1 MAIAPLTYLEQKW
14 ATQSTATHNQ
24 LHDAAS
30 TTSNR
35 KSVPDLN
42 RESFRNVSTQGR
54 ITLANLGR
62 KLYTDSDIVRGTVN
76 DIADLSTNNLQGQ
89 YWGGDKAWGDQAEA
103 LLEEH
108 DKICDVRGQPYNM
121 RHWLRQLVIS
131 HYREGD
137 LGTVLVENEVGYP
150 FLQTIAPHRI
160 GNSNAFSASKL
171 VEQGPWKGLRYVDGV
186 ILNKFM
192 FPVAYRVFG
201 ENAKWAD
208 GHQMIG
214 KTTRDDEG
222 NPTIFSVSD
231 YAGQEIYS
239 EVSSRSMMLSYLPA
253 WTDQVRGVSELGTIA
268 FTMQD
273 VRESRALDLLGGKLF
288 AARQFVEYNETGE
301 GNQTQQLLNES
312 TVSTTNSDNSE
323 TLSSYRTESINGLE
337 VTYFQA
343 KSGSRIEPV
352 VDARPTSNR
361 QEFEDRV
368 VRSALY
374 ALGWSFDFAYNPTKV
389 GGAPMRVV
397 VDRINRRAK
406 AVLNDLVIPYYLR
419 FTYYRLRKFIKLGL
433 LPENADWW
441 KWSVGGFDKITADA
455 KYDADVDIMEMAAGI
470 KTQQQ
475 CTAERNGYWQDTNI
489 QKEAEAGDKLTR
501 AKSLATTHGVTMDV
515 ALALMG
521 FPSKT
526 GNMPL
531 AEEQTDMN
539 TEDGAEDTTQDSE
552 NFKAEVDSYGVAVRA
567 GAVTPTS
574 DDEAH
579 FRSKAGLPPMNADV
593 KKAWSKDENVRRP
606 ITLVPAGG
614 KQPAGNQKTQNEDE
628 AEDT

>member
-14 ATQSTATHNQ
+14 ANSVSTGSNQ
-24 LHDAAS
+24 LIDAAT

-42 RESFRNVSTQGR
+42 RESFKNVSTQGR
-54 ITLANLGR
+54 LTLASLGR
-62 KLYTDSDIVRGTVN
+62 KLYSDSDIVRGTVN

-89 YWGGDKAWGDQAEA
+89 YWGADKAWGDTAEA

-108 DKICDVRGQPYNM
+108 DKMCDVRGSPYNM

-137 LGTVLVENEVGYP
+137 LGTVLVENESGYP

-160 GNSNAFSASKL
+160 GGRESYAQKV
-171 VEQGPWKGLRYVDGV
+171 VENGPWKGLRYQDGV
-186 ILNKFM
+186 ILNKLM
-192 FPVAYRVFG
+192 FPVAYRVYG
-201 ENAKWAD
+201 ENAQWSGGAYFAGETIND
-208 GHQMIG
+208 G
-214 KTTRDDEG
+214 DG
-222 NPTIFSVSD
+222 NPVVFRVTD
-231 YAGQEIYS
+231 KQGQEIYS

-253 WTDQVRGVSELGTIA
+253 WTDQVRGTSELGTIA

-288 AARQFVEYNETGE
+288 AARQFVEYNEGGE
-301 GNQTQQLLNES
+301 GDQTQRLLNDD
-312 TVSTTNSDNSE
+312 TDISTTNDDGSQ
-323 TLSSYRTESINGLE
+323 TLSTYRTESVNGQE
-337 VTYFQA
+337 ITYFQA
-343 KSGSRIEPV
+343 KSGSRIEAV
-352 VDARPTSNR
+352 ADARPTSNR
-361 QEFEDRV
+361 QDFEDRV

-374 ALGWSFDFAYNPTKV
+374 ALGWSFDFAYNPTKI

-419 FTYYRLRKFIKLGL
+419 FQNYRVRKFIKLGL
-433 LPENADWW
+433 LAENPDWW

-475 CTAERNGYWQDTNI
+475 CTAERNGYWQDVNI
-489 QKEAEAGDKLTR
+489 QKEAEADDKLTR
-501 AKSLATTHGVTMDV
+501 AKALAEKHDVTMDV
-515 ALALMG
+515 ALLLMG
-521 FPSKT
+521 TPSKT

-531 AEEQTDMN
+531 AEEK
-539 TEDGAEDTTQDSE
+539 EAPE
-552 NFKAEVDSYGVAVRA
+552 
-567 GAVTPTS
+567 PT
-574 DDEAH
+574 AP
-579 FRSKAGLPPMNADV
+579 ALV
-593 KKAWSKDENVRRP
+593 KPE
-606 ITLVPAGG
+606 
-614 KQPAGNQKTQNEDE
+614 E
-628 AEDT
+628 